1 MFGTTSLSTDRLR
14 NLGMGNDLGF
24 RLNGFRRAGRHSLSD
39 HQGLRA
45 SYAVELR
52 LRWKS
57 AHASRHLL
65 QHAAK
70 KSIFVIAITSQTQR
84 RRYSLLECSGG
95 VSSEHFWIDG
105 KRLRATTKAPQR
117 GKGYAF
123 SERRSSILVPS
134 RRSELNLL
142 LPMVGGRWGR

>member
-1 MFGTTSLSTDRLR
+1 
-14 NLGMGNDLGF
+14 MGNDLGS
-24 RLNGFRRAGRHSLSD
+24 RLNGTPSCPSSLSCGPPRTP
-39 HQGLRA
+39 HVTRSRTSA
-45 SYAVELR
+45 SVEER
-52 LRWKS
+52 SCK
-57 AHASRHLL
+57 
-65 QHAAK
+65 QV
-70 KSIFVIAITSQTQR
+70 FVIAITSQTQR

-95 VSSEHFWIDG
+95 VSSEHFWIEG

-123 SERRSSILVPS
+123 SARRSSILVPS

>member
-1 MFGTTSLSTDRLR
+1 M
-14 NLGMGNDLGF
+14 
-24 RLNGFRRAGRHSLSD
+24 
-39 HQGLRA
+39 
-45 SYAVELR
+45 
-52 LRWKS
+52 
-57 AHASRHLL
+57 
-65 QHAAK
+65 
-70 KSIFVIAITSQTQR
+70 IAITSQTQR
-84 RRYSLLECSGG
+84 RRYSLLEYSGG

>member
-1 MFGTTSLSTDRLR
+1 MGMTWVFR
-14 NLGMGNDLGF
+14 NGNDLGF

-105 KRLRATTKAPQR
+105 LLRDSAV
-117 GKGYAF
+117 
-123 SERRSSILVPS
+123 E
-134 RRSELNLL
+134 LL
-142 LPMVGGRWGR
+142 LQIQALRDDAG